1 MPHSTRRNKN
11 SSRAKRI
18 ETTTSDGWTVVAHT
32 NPSASVR
39 NRSERETPTGVR
51 SILPDL
57 TLGRLKS
64 DYDRARA
71 QWQDGECHTR
81 LTGILSKM
89 TRDVEHAVCL
99 GVGSFSVDT
108 QNRWRSLW
116 QLVAFTSIVSALS
129 KGSTSIKIWA
139 QDPCFTSLDTEFLE
153 SLGVTVVQHPQAKQH
168 ITEKTFLYAPFVDW
182 SITLDFALDETD
194 PSLYIGTDIKQIMD
208 TLERISKAHEYDC
221 YTSEEKAVDTDHYIA
236 IAERFCKGR
245 DVCAFPKYEGQAYWQ
260 DGLKIYWKEE
270 AEED

>member
-1 MPHSTRRNKN
+1 MPHSTRRNKK
-11 SSRAKRI
+11 SSWAKRI
-18 ETTTSDGWTVVAHT
+18 ETITSDGWTVVAHI
-32 NPSASVR
+32 NPSASVI
-39 NRSERETPTGVR
+39 NHSERETSTGVR
-51 SILPDL
+51 YILPGL
-57 TLGRLKS
+57 TLERLQS
-64 DYDRARA
+64 DYDRARV

-81 LTGILSKM
+81 LTEILSR
-89 TRDVEHAVCL
+89 TTWDVEHAVCL

-116 QLVAFTSIVSALS
+116 QLVAFTSIVSAVS
-129 KGSTSIKIWA
+129 KGSTAIKIWA

-153 SLGVTVVQHPQAKQH
+153 SLGITVVQHPQAKQH

-194 PSLYIGTDIKQIMD
+194 PSLYIGTDIEQIMD
-208 TLERISKAHEYDC
+208 TLERISKTYEYDR
-221 YTSEEKAVDTDHYIA
+221 YTSEEKTVDTERYIA

-245 DVCAFPKYEGQAYWQ
+245 DTCAFPKYEGQAYWQ

-270 AEED
+270 AEKD